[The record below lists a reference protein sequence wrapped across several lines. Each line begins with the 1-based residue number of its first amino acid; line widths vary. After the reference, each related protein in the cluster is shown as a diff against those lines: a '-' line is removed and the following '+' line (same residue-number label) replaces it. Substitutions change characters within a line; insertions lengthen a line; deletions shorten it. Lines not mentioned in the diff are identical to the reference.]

1 MTLLGACWLG
11 GWFLFDH
18 RSFVL
23 AFKYLI
29 GVQLVHKGISFFRE
43 ESCVDGYGF
52 IHVKPLLGLGADP
65 IAGEGVLPLWETQ
78 VGNEQAVVGCEG
90 FGEEMPIQSSV
101 QEPYLCVLGD
111 NRFSVL
117 INKTNFAIAIAWV

>member
-18 RSFVL
+18 WSFVL

-52 IHVKPLLGLGADP
+52 IHVKPLLKGRMMGKEEVKIKLQ
-65 IAGEGVLPLWETQ
+65 LHTSTLFPLI
-78 VGNEQAVVGCEG
+78 
-90 FGEEMPIQSSV
+90 P
-101 QEPYLCVLGD
+101 
-111 NRFSVL
+111 
-117 INKTNFAIAIAWV
+117 KT